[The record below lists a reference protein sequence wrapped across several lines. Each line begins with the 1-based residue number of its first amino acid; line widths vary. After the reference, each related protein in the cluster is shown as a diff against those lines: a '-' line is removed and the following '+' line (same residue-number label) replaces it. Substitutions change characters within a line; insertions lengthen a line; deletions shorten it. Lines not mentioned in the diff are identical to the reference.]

1 MSDVTNQEPLL
12 ERFKLGI
19 VDEYGKLRVLIG
31 KHFLT
36 INCLRYLE
44 GVRGQNECRFN
55 CSHFSGP
62 QPKALRI
69 TKDDKDTTSYCQA
82 VRLMCSGRTFYFE
95 KFINVLEW
103 HKPDQ
108 PIDFDKMSEEEIVTA
123 LGLMERPIP
132 EDQE

>member
-1 MSDVTNQEPLL
+1 MSDVTKQEPLI

-19 VDEYGKLRVLIG
+19 IDEYGKLRVLIG

-44 GVRGQNECRFN
+44 GVKGQSECRFN

-62 QPKALRI
+62 QPKELI
-69 TKDDKDTTSYCQA
+69 VTTDDKDTQVPYQKI
-82 VRLMCSGRTFYFE
+82 LLLCSGRTLYFE

-108 PIDFDKMSEEEIVTA
+108 PLDFDKMSEEDIVNA
-123 LGLMERPIP
+123 LGLVERQIP